1 MICKISYNIFLK
13 IVHFK
18 IIEMNDINYI
28 NINYLRY
35 TLSIMKLIWFSMNA
49 KIIKNRKSTENHQ
62 ISMIKFK
69 MMKLMIEMFDI

>member
-1 MICKISYNIFLK
+1 MICKISYNIFRK

>member
-1 MICKISYNIFLK
+1 MICKISYNIFRK

-35 TLSIMKLIWFSMNA
+35 TLSIMKLLWFSMNA